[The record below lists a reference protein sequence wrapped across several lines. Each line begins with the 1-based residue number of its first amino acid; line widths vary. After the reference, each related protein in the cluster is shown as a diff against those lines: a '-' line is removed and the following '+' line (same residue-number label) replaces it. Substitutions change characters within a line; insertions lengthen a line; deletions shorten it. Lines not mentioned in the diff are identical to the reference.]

1 MRKVMLM
8 LMLMLML
15 MANLSQRASHSSML
29 WLVKMIDVPDL
40 RVQEDKNNIEIRE
53 SVNWESTS

>member
-1 MRKVMLM
+1 MRKVMS
-8 LMLMLML
+8 MLML